1 MYTYQLKQGK
11 INIWKGRQMRFSDWL
26 YKVSTGWVTL
36 SAVIVFF
43 LFSAL
48 VLPGQ
53 SSSAS
58 VDPAIGSPDLSIYY
72 SAGDL
77 LRMAEAYGE
86 QGREEYIRARFTF
99 DLVWPLVYTYF
110 LATTISWIYKKLGAG
125 DKNWRAI
132 NLLPVLGMLGDYLE
146 NIATSLVMWQYPQSI
161 PLVAWLAG
169 IFTTLKWLL
178 IAGSFI
184 SLVVGII
191 LLVWQLLI
199 KRRRSAT

>member
-1 MYTYQLKQGK
+1 
-11 INIWKGRQMRFSDWL
+11 MRFSDWL

-99 DLVWPLVYTYF
+99 DLVWPLVYTFF
-110 LATTISWIYKKLGAG
+110 LVTTISWIYNQLGAG

-146 NIATSLVMWQYPQSI
+146 NIATSLVMWQYPKSL
-161 PLVAWLAG
+161 PLVPWLAG
-169 IFTTLKWLL
+169 TITTLKWLL

-184 SLVVGII
+184 SLVVGVI
-191 LLVWQLLI
+191 LLIWHVLVT
-199 KRRRSAT
+199 RRRSAI

>member
-1 MYTYQLKQGK
+1 VYTYQLRQVK
-11 INIWKGRQMRFSDWL
+11 IKIWKGRQMRFSDWL
-26 YKVSTGWVTL
+26 YKVSNGWVTL

-58 VDPAIGSPDLSIYY
+58 VDPAVGSPDLSIYY

-99 DLVWPLVYTYF
+99 DLVWPLVYTFF
-110 LATTISWIYKKLGAG
+110 LATTISWTYNRLGAG
-125 DKNWRAI
+125 AIKWRTI

-146 NIATSLVMWQYPQSI
+146 NIATSLVMWQYPQDI

-169 IFTTLKWLL
+169 IFTVLKWLL

-184 SLVVGII
+184 SLVVGVI
-191 LLVWQLLI
+191 LLLWQVLI